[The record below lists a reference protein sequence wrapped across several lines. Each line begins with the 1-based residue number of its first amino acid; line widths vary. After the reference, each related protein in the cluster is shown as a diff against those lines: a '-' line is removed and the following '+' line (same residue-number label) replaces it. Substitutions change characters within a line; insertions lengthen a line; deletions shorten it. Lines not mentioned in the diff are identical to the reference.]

1 MDHELKLFLS
11 VAEHLHFG
19 KASQACNLSASA
31 LTRSIQRLEDELGQ
45 KLFIRDNRSVQ
56 ITEAGLVFKKY
67 AVQAVHDWQAVR
79 EGLEDKGKV
88 YGDLSIYSSL
98 TAAYSVLPKLISKF
112 SRDFSEVKIGL
123 RTGAEEEAIEKV
135 LEGEIDIAVAAL
147 PDREVRGIEFLPL
160 LVTDLVFV
168 GAKSPTLLSSG
179 SPLDMP
185 LVLPEKGVSRVRVDK
200 WLKNK
205 GNAKDEVTKPIMEVS
220 GNEAILAMVSL
231 GCGVGVVP
239 ELVLEKS
246 PFANEIEVIET
257 GADLEPYTVG
267 LCSTKKNLEKTSVG
281 AFWEMAKASDTAVLD

>member
-1 MDHELKLFLS
+1 MIDHELKLFLS

-19 KASQACNLSASA
+19 KASQAVNLSASA

-45 KLFIRDNRSVQ
+45 KLFIRDNRTVQ
-56 ITEAGLVFKKY
+56 ITEAGIVFRKY
-67 AVQAVHDWQAVR
+67 AKQAVDDLQAVR
-79 EGLEDKGKV
+79 EDLEDQRII

-98 TAAYSVLPKLISKF
+98 TAAYSVLPELITKF
-112 SRDFSEVKIGL
+112 GSDFSDVKIAL
-123 RTGAEEEAIEKV
+123 RTGSEDEAIEKV

-147 PDREVRGIEFLPL
+147 PDKKVRGIEFLPL

-168 GAKSPTLLSSG
+168 GAKSLILSS
-179 SPLDMP
+179 SSS
-185 LVLPEKGVSRVRVDK
+185 LVDTQLILPEKGVSRVRVDK
-200 WLKNK
+200 WLSKS
-205 GNAKDEVTKPIMEVS
+205 EKPARSIMEVS

-246 PFANEIEVIET
+246 PFARELEILDP

-267 LCSTKKNLEKTSVG
+267 LCSTKKNLEKASVA
-281 AFWEMAKASDTAVLD
+281 AFWKTARVVSGIC